1 MDLYVESV
9 ELCSAPV
16 DGAIDA
22 EDLPCRVLDDIDIHC
37 DWPFGQKE
45 SNHSEL
51 SGFPG
56 AVVRMIAQGL
66 SPDT

>member
-1 MDLYVESV
+1 MDFHIQSV
-9 ELCSAPV
+9 ELCGASV
-16 DGAIDA
+16 NGAIDA
-22 EDLPCRVLDDIDIHC
+22 KDLSGRVLDNIDIHC

-66 SPDT
+66 SPVM